1 MDIPV
6 LNDIVIIFGLAIAVL
21 FLCHRLRVPA
31 VVGFILTGIFV
42 GPYGLGLVKAVH
54 EVEIF
59 AEVGVVLLLFT
70 IGIEFSLERLLQIKK
85 SVLVGGSLQ
94 VLLTFLATLFI
105 ARQFGQSFGEAV
117 FIGFLVALSSTA
129 IVLKLIQERAEV
141 DSPHGRT
148 TLGILIFQDIIIVPM
163 ILVTPLLAG
172 ATGNVWETL
181 FFLLAKGIGI
191 ILLVM
196 VSARWIVP
204 QVLYQIAR
212 TRNQELFLL
221 SVIVI
226 CLGVAWLTS
235 RVGLSLALGAFL
247 AGLIISESE
256 YSHQALGN
264 ILPFRD
270 VFTTFFFVSIG
281 MMLDIGFF
289 FQQPGSILLIA
300 LSVLVLKA
308 IVAIFV
314 TILLGFP
321 LRTAILVGLAL
332 SQIGEFSF
340 ILSRTGLEY
349 GLLAGDIYQM
359 FLAVSILSMAA
370 TPFIITLAPRLADII
385 IRLPL
390 PKRLISGFYP
400 VSEIEV
406 VDKKDHLIIIGF
418 GVNGRNV
425 ARAARVAGIPYV
437 IIEMNPETVRSEQ
450 AKGETIYYG
459 DATQEA
465 VLQHTNIK
473 EARIVVIAI
482 NDPTATRRIVEI
494 IRRLNPKV
502 YLIVRT
508 RYLQEMKP
516 LYELGADEVI
526 PEEFETS
533 VEIFTRVLRKYFIPR
548 DEIER
553 LVNEVRADGYEMF
566 RSLSNTSPSLF
577 DLKLQLHDVDVS
589 TFRILPGSPLIG
601 KTLAEIDLRRRYGI
615 SVVAILRDSQV
626 LSNPGADMLLQCNDV
641 LFVLGSSEKIA
652 EAINIFSGPDKR
664 KERKKGVGEGGTSK
678 KLEAL

>member
-21 FLCHRLRVPA
+21 FICHRLRVPA

-42 GPYGLGLVKAVH
+42 GPYGLGLVKALH
-54 EVEIF
+54 EVEMF

-94 VLLTFLATLFI
+94 VLLTFLATWFI
-105 ARQFGQSFGEAV
+105 ARQFGQSSGEAV

-141 DSPHGRT
+141 DTPHGRT

-163 ILVTPLLAG
+163 ILVTPILAG

-191 ILLVM
+191 IVLVM

-226 CLGVAWLTS
+226 CLGIAWLTS

-289 FQQPGSILLIA
+289 S
-300 LSVLVLKA
+300 SS
-308 IVAIFV
+308 
-314 TILLGFP
+314 LG
-321 LRTAILVGLAL
+321 
-332 SQIGEFSF
+332 
-340 ILSRTGLEY
+340 
-349 GLLAGDIYQM
+349 
-359 FLAVSILSMAA
+359 
-370 TPFIITLAPRLADII
+370 
-385 IRLPL
+385 
-390 PKRLISGFYP
+390 
-400 VSEIEV
+400 
-406 VDKKDHLIIIGF
+406 
-418 GVNGRNV
+418 
-425 ARAARVAGIPYV
+425 
-437 IIEMNPETVRSEQ
+437 
-450 AKGETIYYG
+450 
-459 DATQEA
+459 
-465 VLQHTNIK
+465 
-473 EARIVVIAI
+473 
-482 NDPTATRRIVEI
+482 
-494 IRRLNPKV
+494 
-502 YLIVRT
+502 
-508 RYLQEMKP
+508 
-516 LYELGADEVI
+516 
-526 PEEFETS
+526 
-533 VEIFTRVLRKYFIPR
+533 
-548 DEIER
+548 
-553 LVNEVRADGYEMF
+553 
-566 RSLSNTSPSLF
+566 PS
-577 DLKLQLHDVDVS
+577 
-589 TFRILPGSPLIG
+589 
-601 KTLAEIDLRRRYGI
+601 
-615 SVVAILRDSQV
+615 
-626 LSNPGADMLLQCNDV
+626 C
-641 LFVLGSSEKIA
+641 
-652 EAINIFSGPDKR
+652 
-664 KERKKGVGEGGTSK
+664 
-678 KLEAL
+678 